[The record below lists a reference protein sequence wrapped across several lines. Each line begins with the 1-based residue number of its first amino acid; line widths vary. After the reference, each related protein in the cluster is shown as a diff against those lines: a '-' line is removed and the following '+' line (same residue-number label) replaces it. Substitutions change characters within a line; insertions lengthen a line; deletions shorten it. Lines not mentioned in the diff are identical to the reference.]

1 MTTDVS
7 PMVPVQ
13 VRYLNRM
20 APEAY
25 AVLDKKARIVGVL
38 PKTELEAGFLAG
50 MEHVL
55 RLLREGYV
63 VG

>member
-1 MTTDVS
+1 MTTAES
-7 PMVPVQ
+7 KTVPTE

-20 APEAY
+20 TPEAY
-25 AVLDKKARIVGVL
+25 ALLDKKVRVVGSV

-55 RLLREGYV
+55 RNLREGYV

>member
-1 MTTDVS
+1 MTTAES
-7 PMVPVQ
+7 PTVPVQ
-13 VRYLNRM
+13 TRYLNRM
-20 APEAY
+20 SPEAY
-25 AVLDKKARIVGVL
+25 AVLDKKARVVGAL

-50 MEHVL
+50 MEYVL